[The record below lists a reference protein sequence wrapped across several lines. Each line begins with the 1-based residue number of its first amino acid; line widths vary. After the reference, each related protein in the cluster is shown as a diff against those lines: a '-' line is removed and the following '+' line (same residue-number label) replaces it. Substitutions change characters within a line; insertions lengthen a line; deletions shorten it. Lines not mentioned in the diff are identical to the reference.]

1 MELSLENIVML
12 ALSVP
17 YYSPLFIFLYQA
29 KSDKLSKRQHF
40 FEKLNKH
47 AEISIKKMKISSTM
61 LWVEVPQNSSKP
73 VRHYFKTFS

>member
-61 LWVEVPQNSSKP
+61 LWVEVPQDSSKP